1 VFFLFSSY
9 APTLRSYV
17 LDHTEF
23 SYGTKLICNL
33 TLAVKEA
40 LAGMSVDVIQQ
51 LANGIKIL
59 LDSSNELEDKVDR
72 SVNHQKI
79 NSNLSTFLS
88 PLLTFINKPKDP
100 IFLSLI
106 LISAQHQKLNRTYAP
121 FLVYSA
127 C

>member
-1 VFFLFSSY
+1 MFFLFSSY

-17 LDHTEF
+17 LDRTVF

-59 LDSSNELEDKVDR
+59 LDSSNELEDKVNQ
-72 SVNHQKI
+72 SLNHQKI
-79 NSNLSTFLS
+79 NSNLSI
-88 PLLTFINKPKDP
+88 LLTFITG
-100 IFLSLI
+100 
-106 LISAQHQKLNRTYAP
+106 AH
-121 FLVYSA
+121 V
-127 C
+127 